1 MFSYTAFDGFQLISQ
16 GSLEKVAL
24 DAKRQ
29 LKANRD
35 ARILVFSD
43 SSGKQM
49 DLVLSGSEK
58 ETSERLK
65 IFKTP
70 DGNPSQSG
78 PGRPK
83 LGVIAREVSLLPSHW
98 EWLSNQSGGS
108 SAIIRR
114 LVEEKM
120 KGPTSGKDK
129 IKKAQEAVYTF
140 LNAIAGDL
148 PNFEEAVRFL
158 YRRDK
163 KRFKALIAEWPEDL
177 VRHTLELA
185 NETFSTEAK

>member
-1 MFSYTAFDGFQLISQ
+1 MFTYTAFDGFQLISQ

-120 KGPTSGKDK
+120 KGPASGKDK

-163 KRFKALIAEWPEDL
+163 KRFKELIAKWPEDL
-177 VRHTLELA
+177 VRHTLALA
-185 NETFSTEAK
+185 SETFSTEAK

>member
-1 MFSYTAFDGFQLISQ
+1 MFTYTAFDGFKLISQ
-16 GSLEKVAL
+16 GSLEEVAL
-24 DAKRQ
+24 VAKRQ

-58 ETSERLK
+58 ETLERLK

-70 DGNPSQSG
+70 NGNAQSG

-98 EWLSNQSGGS
+98 EWLSNQSGGA

-114 LVEEKM
+114 LIAEKM
-120 KGPTSGKDK
+120 KGPALGKDK

-163 KRFKALIAEWPEDL
+163 KRFKELIAEWPEDL
-177 VRHTLELA
+177 VRHTLKLA